1 MQTSSAFPDKPNPQ
15 EKLLSEKSSNSDRPQ
30 IVSLFCGAG
39 GLDLGFH
46 EQGFQIS
53 LAIDISSAAIKTHK
67 RNFPKT
73 PSFSADLIKLGPE
86 GVFNLVA
93 ENIPFGA
100 KIGVIGGPPCQ
111 GFSRAN
117 TASYAKDPRNKLPNL
132 YVQIVKKLQ
141 TQYQVEFVV
150 FENVLGMRDKKH
162 NQTYNTLIK
171 RLSKL
176 KFDITE
182 KELCAID
189 FGVPQ
194 IRKRII
200 LSALRKGIYGPVTPL
215 KKEGH
220 TTIKPLL
227 HLLPEPVYFK
237 RSMVPSDIPYHVNHW
252 TMTPKSVKFLNPEA
266 PLPASRSF
274 RRLSWDKPSPTV
286 AYGNREIH
294 IHPNGRRR
302 LSIFEAMLL
311 QGFPETF
318 VLEGNFSQQVEQ
330 VSNAVPPPMG
340 SSIARAVIT
349 AMECNQ

>member
-15 EKLLSEKSSNSDRPQ
+15 EKLLSKKSSNSDRPQ

-73 PSFSADLIKLGPE
+73 PSFAADLIKLGPE

-93 ENIPFGA
+93 ENIPFGE

-171 RLSKL
+171 SLSKL

-200 LSALRKGIYGPVTPL
+200 LSALRKGAYGSVTPL

-227 HLLPEPVYFK
+227 HLLPEPAYFK

-252 TMTPKSVKFLNPEA
+252 TMTPKSVRFLNPET
-266 PLPASRSF
+266 PRPASRSF

-294 IHPNGRRR
+294 IHPDGRRR